1 MNVKV
6 LLFAIIAY
14 LTGSLNPATIL
25 TYIHVKRDIREL
37 GDGNPGAT
45 NVFLHVNRPSGV
57 IVFIID
63 ASKSFFILWLG
74 KAYGLSGAQLAVIG
88 GLIIIGHNFPVFHKF
103 KGGTGISSFVGG
115 LLFMS
120 TVLATE
126 VLTFVLPTIY
136 ILYVIKTKKELNY
149 SSLEIGEIIGFLLIL
164 YFAYISSDYTFKT
177 YVFLSAAVVVV
188 RRFGKVTYFIR
199 KFLARSKLA

>member
-25 TYIHVKRDIREL
+25 TYIHIKRDIREF

-45 NVFLHVNRPSGV
+45 NVFLNVNRLSGV
-57 IVFIID
+57 IVFVID

-74 KAYGLSGAQLAVIG
+74 KSYGFNGAQLAVIG
-88 GLIIIGHNFPVFHKF
+88 ALIIVGHNFPVFHKF
-103 KGGTGISSFVGG
+103 KGGTGISSFIGG

-120 TVLATE
+120 TVLTTE
-126 VLTFVLPTIY
+126 VLIFVLPTIY
-136 ILYVIKTKKELNY
+136 VMYLIKIRNQLNY
-149 SSLEIGEIIGFLLIL
+149 SSLEIGEVIGFLLIL

-177 YVFLSAAVVVV
+177 YVFLSTAVVVV
-188 RRFGKVTYFIR
+188 RRFSKVTYFIR
-199 KFLARSKLA
+199 KFLVRSKLT